1 MAMKTHIKAI
11 VGIIG
16 SVGTVLLA
24 TGVASLIPN
33 PHETTTD
40 LASFL
45 YSLTSLP
52 APLAGVAIVMG
63 IVLLLVAYII
73 ARLCSIR
80 V

>member
-1 MAMKTHIKAI
+1 MQTRIKAI
-11 VGIIG
+11 VGIISSIG
-16 SVGTVLLA
+16 IALLA

-33 PHETTTD
+33 PHEPTTD

-45 YSLTSLP
+45 YSLMSLP

-63 IVLLLVAYII
+63 IVLLFVAGII